1 MWTWLMNFLGL
12 NKQTETVVVPV
23 VTIEN
28 KDEVVNTVVIQET
41 IEDEVLPILETSQPE
56 TTVSTATDL
65 NSMKKDELLAL
76 AKEKGLKANASMN
89 KQALI
94 ALING

>member
-1 MWTWLMNFLGL
+1 MWTWLKNFLGL
-12 NKQTETVVVPV
+12 NEKTETTVNPV

-28 KDEVVNTVVIQET
+28 KDEVVNTVVIEET
-41 IEDEVLPILETSQPE
+41 VEDEVLPILEAAQPE
-56 TTVSTATDL
+56 TPVSTAIDL

>member
-1 MWTWLMNFLGL
+1 MWTWLKNYFGFGNNTDVLV
-12 NKQTETVVVPV
+12 NPVVV
-23 VTIEN
+23 IDN
-28 KDEVVNTVVIQET
+28 KDEIVNTVVITEQVEISEET
-41 IEDEVLPILETSQPE
+41 NN
-56 TTVSTATDL
+56 TAPAVDL
-65 NSMKKDELLAL
+65 NGMKKDELLTL